1 LLSIISAYKSLSE
14 SKKTMIYFSISSF
27 IYSLCLMATNIV
39 VIRWIPA
46 REMGLWNTL
55 FVITSYTFI
64 LQLGVINGLNRELP
78 YYLGKNDIDKAYQ
91 LAANGLFVAM
101 IAGMISLIL
110 ALFSFVY
117 AIWFYNADILTLFTL
132 LAISFI
138 VIIYFYQNYLIVTYR
153 TNSAFRK
160 LSNVYLINSLI
171 ILVSLILVWKY
182 RYNGFLVRSVVLSIF
197 LTLGLHLFR
206 PIKKIKPV
214 YKKEHFLTLLK
225 TGIPLFLGGYIGGL
239 AKTINRVFLA
249 NFAGIIYVGY
259 YSPALAILV
268 VMNMFPAQVAQY
280 LYPQMSFEY
289 GKTGNKQKL
298 WGWVWKS
305 TFGLILILL
314 PVGIAAWFILP
325 WAIQNFFPAYTS
337 GIFAAQLAVISG
349 ILTGSL
355 VGINVLNSIKAFKT
369 IILLNSFKLILNV
382 VLMYFGLKYFEPLTG
397 VSLGL
402 VVSDLIYFILGLYVC
417 HYNLYKR

>member
-1 LLSIISAYKSLSE
+1 
-14 SKKTMIYFSISSF
+14 
-27 IYSLCLMATNIV
+27 
-39 VIRWIPA
+39 
-46 REMGLWNTL
+46 MGLWNTL
-55 FVITSYTFI
+55 FVINSYAFI

-78 YYLGKNDIDKAYQ
+78 YYLGKNDVDKAHQ
-91 LAANGLFVAM
+91 LAANGLFVALV
-101 IAGMISLIL
+101 ASVISVVL

-117 AIWFYNADILTLFTL
+117 AIWFYHADSLTLFTL

-153 TNSAFRK
+153 TNSAFMK
-160 LSNVYLINSLI
+160 LLKVYLINSFI

-182 RYNGFLVRSVVLSIF
+182 RYNGFLARSVVLSIF
-197 LTLGLHLFR
+197 FTLGLHIFR
-206 PIKKIKPV
+206 PIKKIKPL
-214 YKKEHFLTLLK
+214 YKKENLVELIK
-225 TGIPLFLGGYIGGL
+225 TGVPLFLGGYIGGL

-298 WGWVWKS
+298 WSWVWKS

-314 PVGIAAWFILP
+314 PVGFAAWFILP

-337 GIFAAQLAVISG
+337 GIFAAQLSIISG

-369 IILLNSFKLILNV
+369 IIILNSFKLILNI
-382 VLMYFGLKYFEPLTG
+382 VLIYFGLQYFEPLTG

-402 VVSDLIYFILGLYVC
+402 VVADLIYFVLGLYVC
-417 HYNLYKR
+417 HYNLNKR

>member
-1 LLSIISAYKSLSE
+1 MVS
-14 SKKTMIYFSISSF
+14 
-27 IYSLCLMATNIV
+27 NIV

-46 REMGLWNTL
+46 KEMGLWNTL
-55 FVITSYTFI
+55 FVITSYTFV

-91 LAANGLFVAM
+91 LAANGLFIAI
-101 IAGMISLIL
+101 IAGIISLML

-117 AIWFYNADILTLFTL
+117 AIWFYHADKLTLFTL
-132 LAISFI
+132 LVISFI

-153 TNSAFRK
+153 TNLAFRK

-171 ILVSLILVWKY
+171 ILISLILVWKY
-182 RYNGFLVRSVVLSIF
+182 RYNGFLVRSVVMNIF

-206 PIKKIKPV
+206 PIKKIKPA
-214 YKKEHFLTLLK
+214 YKKEHFLILLK

-239 AKTINRVFLA
+239 AKTINRVILA
-249 NFAGIIYVGY
+249 NFAGIIFVGY

-268 VMNMFPAQVAQY
+268 VMNMFPSQVAQY

-305 TFGLILILL
+305 TFGLIFILL

-325 WAIQNFFPAYTS
+325 WIIQNFFPAYTK
-337 GIFAAQLAVISG
+337 GIFAAQLSIISG

-369 IILLNSFKLILNV
+369 IILLNSFKLVFNV
-382 VLMYFGLKYFEPLTG
+382 IIMYIGIKCFEPLTG

-402 VVSDLIYFILGLYVC
+402 VISDLIYFVLGLYAC
-417 HYNLYKR
+417 HYNLNKI